1 MNIRKSIILRV
12 RVAFLIISVFAFAAL
27 ARVFVLQNED
37 DRKWVKMAEEIDL
50 DYRVVKATRG
60 NIYSDNGS
68 LLATSLPSY
77 KIAFDPTIAD
87 NSVYKKEI
95 DSLAYLLSRHFNDNS
110 RQYYKRKINDAR
122 QAGKQYLILNRK
134 LVKYQEKKEMS
145 KWPIFREGRN
155 KGGVIFEK
163 IDRRYRP
170 FSYLGY
176 RTIGYVNDNEDGAGI
191 EYSFNKYLAGTDGKM
206 LYQKMAGGNWRPL
219 HDATEIRPVEG
230 FDIHTTIDVNI
241 QDVTESALLRALKD
255 HDADFGCA
263 IVMEV
268 ATGEIKAISNL
279 TKNKKYHD
287 YREVFNYAVQGQTD
301 PGSTFKLASIIA
313 LLEDSSLKLTDS
325 IETGDGTYKYYN
337 HTMRDH
343 KPGGYGTISVKEA
356 FEVSSNIAISKL
368 IQSQFGSDPQ
378 RFIDHINSLG
388 LSQPLGFQMIGEGI
402 PKIKNPSDKSWSGI
416 TLPWMSIGYE
426 VELTPLQTLAFYNA
440 VANEGKL
447 VRPLIVK
454 SISQADD
461 NVRNFE
467 TEVLKRKICSSKTL
481 KEVRSLLEGVVENGT
496 AKNISNDY
504 YKIAGKTGTAQ
515 KIVNGKY
522 TKQYSTSFV
531 GYFPADQP
539 RYSCII
545 VIDSP
550 KGFRQYG
557 SNVAAPAFKEIADKI
572 YSLDLELHQ
581 QFVAQK
587 NTIEGV
593 FPVIRA
599 GYREDL
605 ERICEVLSIPNE
617 SATTEDWVKAQRKD
631 NAVLWTTD
639 EIAPE
644 IIPDLSGMTLRDAIF
659 LLENCGLSVSHQG
672 HGRVMSQSVTPG
684 KKIVKGSTI
693 SLRLG

>member
-1 MNIRKSIILRV
+1 M
-12 RVAFLIISVFAFAAL
+12 
-27 ARVFVLQNED
+27 LQNED
-37 DRKWVKMAEEIDL
+37 EKKWAKMGEEIDL
-50 DYRVVKATRG
+50 DYRVIKATRG

-77 KIAFDPTIAD
+77 KIAFDPTIVED
-87 NSVYKKEI
+87 KVYKKGI
-95 DSLAYLLSRHFNDNS
+95 DSLAYLLSRHFKDNS
-110 RQYYKRKINDAR
+110 SQYYKRKINDAR
-122 QAGKQYLILNRK
+122 LAGRQYVVLNRK

-176 RTIGYVNDNEDGAGI
+176 RTIGYVNDNQDGAGI
-191 EYSFNKYLAGTDGKM
+191 EYSFNKYLAGTDGKG
-206 LYQKMAGGNWRPL
+206 LYQKMAGGSWRPL
-219 HDATEIRPVEG
+219 HDGAAIRPVEG
-230 FDIHTTIDVNI
+230 YDIHTTINVNI
-241 QDVTESALLRALKD
+241 QDVTESALLGALKD
-255 HDADFGCA
+255 HGADFGCA

-268 ATGEIKAISNL
+268 ETGEIKAISNL
-279 TKNKKYHD
+279 TKNAKYQD

-313 LLEDSSLKLTDS
+313 LLEDSNLKLSDS
-325 IETGDGTYKYYN
+325 IETGDGTHKFYN

-343 KPGGYGTISVKEA
+343 KPGGYGTISVREA
-356 FEVSSNIAISKL
+356 FEISSNIAISKL
-368 IQSQFGSDPQ
+368 IYSQFGSDPQ
-378 RFIDHINSLG
+378 NFIDYINSFG
-388 LSQPLGFQMIGEGI
+388 LSQPLGFQMMGEGT

-426 VELTPLQTLAFYNA
+426 VELTPLQILAFYNA
-440 VANEGKL
+440 IANEGKFI
-447 VRPLIVK
+447 RPIIVK
-454 SISQADD
+454 SISQAD
-461 NVRNFE
+461 NEITHFE
-467 TEVLKRKICSSKTL
+467 TEILKRKICSSKTL
-481 KEVRSLLEGVVENGT
+481 KEVKSLLEGVVENGT
-496 AKNISNDY
+496 AKNIRNDY

-515 KIVNGKY
+515 KIVNGRY

-531 GYFPADQP
+531 GYFPADRP

-545 VIDSP
+545 LIDSP

-572 YSLDLELHQ
+572 YSLDLELHER
-581 QFVAQK
+581 FVAK
-587 NTIEGV
+587 DNPSEVV
-593 FPVIRA
+593 FPVIKA

-605 ERICEVLSIPNE
+605 ERICKVLGIPNE

-659 LLENCGLSVSHQG
+659 LLENYGLSVSHQG
-672 HGRVMSQSVTPG
+672 QGRVVSQSVSPG
-684 KKIVKGSTI
+684 KKMVKGGSI
-693 SLRLG
+693 SLKLG

>member
-1 MNIRKSIILRV
+1 LNIRKSIILRV
-12 RVAFLIISVFAFAAL
+12 RIAFLIIGVFAIAAL
-27 ARVFVLQNED
+27 ARIVMLQTED

-50 DYRVVKATRG
+50 DYRRVKATRG

-77 KIAFDPTIAD
+77 KIAFDPAIA
-87 NSVYKKEI
+87 SSGVYKKGI
-95 DSLAYLLSRHFNDNS
+95 DSLVYLLSRHFNDNS

-122 QAGKQYLILNRK
+122 LAGKQYLVLNRK

-145 KWPIFREGRN
+145 KWPIFREGRH
-155 KGGVIFEK
+155 KGGIIFEK
-163 IDRRYRP
+163 IDHRYRP

-176 RTIGYVNDNEDGAGI
+176 RTVGFVNDNKDGAGI
-191 EYSFNKYLAGTDGKM
+191 EYSFNKYLAGQDGKA
-206 LYQKMAGGNWRPL
+206 LYQKMAGGKWRPL
-219 HDATEIRPVEG
+219 HDASDVRPVEG

-241 QDVTESALLRALKD
+241 QDVTESALLGALKA
-255 HDADFGCA
+255 HDADYGCA

-268 ATGEIKAISNL
+268 ETGEIKAISNL
-279 TKNKKYHD
+279 TKNEKYHD
-287 YREVFNYAVQGQTD
+287 YREIFNYAVQGLSD

-313 LLEDSSLKLTDS
+313 LLEDSKLKLTDS
-325 IETGDGTYKYYN
+325 IETGDGLYMFYDRA
-337 HTMRDH
+337 MRDH

-368 IQSQFGSDPQ
+368 VYSQFGSDPQ
-378 RFIDHINSLG
+378 RYIDYVNSFG
-388 LSQPLGFQMIGEGI
+388 LSQPLGFQMIGEGL

-426 VELTPLQTLAFYNA
+426 LELTPLQILAFYNA
-440 VANEGKL
+440 IANEGKL
-447 VRPLIVK
+447 IRPIIVK
-454 SISQADD
+454 SISQADND
-461 NVRNFE
+461 IRYYE

-481 KEVRSLLEGVVENGT
+481 REVKTLLEGVVENGT

-515 KIVNGKY
+515 KIVNGRY
-522 TKQYSTSFV
+522 TKKYSTSFV
-531 GYFPADQP
+531 GYFPAESP

-550 KGFRQYG
+550 KGFQQYG

-572 YSLDLELHQ
+572 YSLDLDLHKS
-581 QFVAQK
+581 FSAQK
-587 NTIEGV
+587 DVNDGI

-605 ERICEVLSIPNE
+605 ERICEELAIPNE
-617 SATTEDWVKAQRKD
+617 ATTSEDWVKAQRKD

-659 LLENCGLSVSHQG
+659 LLENQGLAVSYQG
-672 HGRVMSQSVTPG
+672 SGRVVGQSMSPG
-684 KKIVKGSTI
+684 KKIVKGSRI
-693 SLRLG
+693 SLKLG